1 MSSNT
6 GALRGQMLQDTA
18 EKRKIKSRKVRPG
31 SGDFM
36 IVALVSAL
44 VMFGIIMVFSSGY
57 YNSIMDSGSSPYSYL
72 IKEAVF
78 AGIGFAAMFFLMAFD
93 YHILGKMGWMLVAVA
108 EVLIAL
114 TYTPLGRSY
123 NNAARWLPLPGG
135 VGFIPSEAAKLA
147 CIIFLA
153 AYLAARPDRVNRPVT
168 GLLPPLAVIA
178 VIVLSVYLQPS
189 TTSAATILIICIGI
203 IFIAGVKLR
212 YVFIAFAAGVAAFG
226 FHIVMEAGEG
236 GSYKM
241 SRLTSFLDPF
251 ADAGNTGYQVVHGIY
266 ALASGGF
273 FGSGIG
279 NGVEK
284 ALYLPDPMNDFILA
298 TIGEE
303 LGMLGIM
310 LLIFAYIL
318 LIWRCIRTAMRAS
331 DLLGTL
337 IASGIAFMLSFQ
349 VVLNFMVVLS
359 LAPPT
364 GITLPFISYGGT
376 ALIVFMAAMGIVIN
390 ISRHLKPIDN
400 GEE

>member
-1 MSSNT
+1 
-6 GALRGQMLQDTA
+6 
-18 EKRKIKSRKVRPG
+18 
-31 SGDFM
+31 M

-44 VMFGIIMVFSSGY
+44 VMFGIIMVFSAGY

-72 IKEAVF
+72 IKECVF
-78 AGIGFAAMFFLMAFD
+78 AVIGFAAMFFLMAFD
-93 YHILGKMGWMLVAVA
+93 YHILGKLGWILVIVA
-108 EVLIAL
+108 EALIAL
-114 TYTPLGRSY
+114 TYTPLGRTY

-147 CIIFLA
+147 CIIFLS
-153 AYLAARPDRVNRPVT
+153 AYLAAKPDRVNRPVS

-189 TTSAATILIICIGI
+189 TTSAATILVICIGI

-212 YVFIAFAAGVAAFG
+212 YVFITFAAGAAAFIL
-226 FHIVMEAGEG
+226 HIMSEAGEE
-236 GSYKM
+236 GSYKL
-241 SRLTSFLDPF
+241 SRITSFLDPF

-273 FGSGIG
+273 FGMGIG

-303 LGMLGIM
+303 LGMIGIM
-310 LLIFAYIL
+310 ILIIAYIL
-318 LIWRCIRTAMRAS
+318 LIWRCIRIAMRAS
-331 DLLGTL
+331 DLLGSL
-337 IASGIAFMLSFQ
+337 IASGVAFMLAFQ
-349 VVLNFMVVLS
+349 VILNFMVVLS

-364 GITLPFISYGGT
+364 GITLPFVSYGGT
-376 ALIVFMAAMGIVIN
+376 SLIIFMASMGIVIN
-390 ISRHLKPIDN
+390 ISRHLRPSDSA
-400 GEE
+400 GD

>member
-6 GALRGQMLQDTA
+6 GALRGQALHEPA
-18 EKRKIKSRKVRPG
+18 ETRKIKSRKVRPG

-72 IKEAVF
+72 IKEAIF

-93 YHILGKMGWMLVAVA
+93 YHILGKMGWMLVAIA
-108 EVLIAL
+108 EVLIVL

-153 AYLAARPDRVNRPVT
+153 AYLAARPDRINRPVT

-226 FHIVMEAGEG
+226 MHIVMEAGEG

-337 IASGIAFMLSFQ
+337 IASGVAFMLSFQ

-376 ALIVFMAAMGIVIN
+376 ALIIFMAAMGIVIN
-390 ISRHLKPIDN
+390 ISRHLKPVDSS
-400 GEE
+400 EE